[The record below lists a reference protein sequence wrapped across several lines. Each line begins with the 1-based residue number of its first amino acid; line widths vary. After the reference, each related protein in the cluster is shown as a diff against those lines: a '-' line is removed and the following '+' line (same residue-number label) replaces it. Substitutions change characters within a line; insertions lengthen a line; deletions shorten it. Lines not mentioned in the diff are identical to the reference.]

1 MTTVAAI
8 TAVLAGLLHVV
19 IFVFES
25 VTWSKP
31 ATWRRFGVHS
41 QADADVLKPM
51 ALNQGFYNLFLGI
64 GALVGAVLLLADS
77 ITVGRTLVVFSCGC
91 MLAAAIVLVVS
102 NPKLA
107 RAAVTQG
114 TIPLLGVVFAVLI

>member
-8 TAVLAGLLHVV
+8 TAVLAGLLHLV

-31 ATWRRFGVHS
+31 VTWRRFGVHS

-77 ITVGRTLVVFSCGC
+77 IAVGRTLVVFSCGC
-91 MLAAAIVLVVS
+91 MRAAAIVLVVS

-114 TIPLLGVVFAVLI
+114 TIPLLGVV